1 MFGFINSNI
10 EQNLIENLIKFKI
23 RKNLK
28 NINVHIILFII
39 HIEYYYSII
48 LYT

>member
-1 MFGFINSNI
+1 MFGFINSDI

-28 NINVHIILFII
+28 NINVHIIV
-39 HIEYYYSII
+39 HTY
-48 LYT
+48 